1 MIFKTEHADI
11 DLSGLQTMYNDGLR
25 KWGIKLSGGADSAL
39 VAYMLVHIIQEQ
51 GWDDVSIWAIT
62 GVSDIKPFNAIYAKK
77 IMEKITE
84 LTGFEFAGHNYGIV
98 PAGEGAEKYVAG
110 QEELVQHLIKNDSI
124 NVRFSGITAN
134 PPKDGDSSHLW
145 NREDGIRG
153 PDDSDFRDRDLEP
166 KPTVRRMSS
175 QPLINTDKKGVA
187 ELYDYFG
194 ITDTL
199 FPVTRS
205 CENNSLEVTKNFTVH
220 CGDKCWFCM
229 EREWGFG
236 RLV

>member
-11 DLSGLQTMYNDGLR
+11 DLSELQNRYEQGYR

-84 LTGFEFAGHNYGIV
+84 LTGFEFAGHIYETV
-98 PAGEGAEKYVAG
+98 PASEGIEKYSNG
-110 QEELVQHLIKNDSI
+110 QEELVQKLFNDGSI
-124 NVRFSGITAN
+124 NFRFAGITAN
-134 PPKDGDSSHLW
+134 PPRDGDSAHLW
-145 NREDGIRG
+145 NREDDIRG
-153 PDDSDFRDRDLEP
+153 PCDSDFRDRTFEQ
-166 KPTVRRMSS
+166 KSIINRNSS
-175 QPLINTDKKGVA
+175 LPLINTDKKGVA

-205 CENNSLEVTKNFTVH
+205 CENKSIETTENFTKH
-220 CGDKCWFCM
+220 CGKCWFCM

-236 RLV
+236 RLE

>member
-11 DLSGLQTMYNDGLR
+11 DLSALKDRYNAGFR

-39 VAYMLVHIIQEQ
+39 VAYMLVHIIQEN

-62 GVSDIKPFNAIYAKK
+62 GVSDIKPYNAIYAKK
-77 IMEKITE
+77 VMDKITE
-84 LTGFEFAGHNYGIV
+84 LTGFEFAGHHYGV
-98 PAGEGAEKYVAG
+98 VSASNGMAEYAGG
-110 QEELVQHLIKNDSI
+110 QEQLVQELFKNGSI
-124 NVRFSGITAN
+124 DFRFAGITAN
-134 PPKDGDSSHLW
+134 PPKEGDSSHLW
-145 NREDGIRG
+145 NRTDGRTG
-153 PDDSDFRDRDLEP
+153 PADSDFRDKSDEP
-166 KPTVRRMSS
+166 KSIINRTSS
-175 QPLINTDKKGVA
+175 LPLINTDKRGVA

-205 CENNSLEVTKNFTVH
+205 CEGADVNETESFTRH
-220 CGDKCWFCM
+220 CGKCWFCL

-236 RLV
+236 KLV